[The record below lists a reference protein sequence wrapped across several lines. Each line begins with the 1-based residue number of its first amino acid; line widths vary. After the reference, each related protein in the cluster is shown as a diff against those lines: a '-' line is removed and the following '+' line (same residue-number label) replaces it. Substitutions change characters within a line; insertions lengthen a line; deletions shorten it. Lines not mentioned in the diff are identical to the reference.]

1 MTTTATMNLIIL
13 VFAAYMLLC
22 AIQRWEDRKANK
34 H

>member
-22 AIQRWEDRKANK
+22 AINRWENRSNR
-34 H
+34 

>member
-1 MTTTATMNLIIL
+1 MSTTATMNLIIL

-22 AIQRWEDRKANK
+22 AIQRWDDRKSK